1 MVKSKIIEIVK
12 HLDCLHCSDD
22 DKFEAIL
29 QVAYSDLSKA
39 VTKDDVVAALVWIV
53 DNLYK
58 GA

>member
-12 HLDCLHCSDD
+12 HLDCLHFSDD

-58 GA
+58 GV